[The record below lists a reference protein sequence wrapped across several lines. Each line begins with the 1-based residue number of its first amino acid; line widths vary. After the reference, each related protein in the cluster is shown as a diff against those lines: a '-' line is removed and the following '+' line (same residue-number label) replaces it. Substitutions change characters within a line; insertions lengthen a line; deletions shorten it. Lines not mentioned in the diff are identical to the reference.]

1 MKKLLIILLIV
12 LAITIGA
19 YKVYKKID
27 PGYSYRITNII
38 ITHKREKNE

>member
-27 PGYSYRITNII
+27 PGYSYRFNFILNINKK
-38 ITHKREKNE
+38 TL

>member
-1 MKKLLIILLIV
+1 MKKLLIILLII

-27 PGYSYRITNII
+27 PGYSYRSNSILN
-38 ITHKREKNE
+38 KNEKAL